1 MADQI
6 RVDFGSLNTAVAD
19 IATGVATQ
27 GERLA
32 QLKADIA
39 PMVATW
45 EGGAQAA
52 YYAAQTKWDTAW
64 EDLTQ
69 ALQAFQRSTG
79 AAHDDYQAGETA
91 NTASWA

>member
-6 RVDFGSLNTAVAD
+6 RVNFGSMETAVAD

-27 GERLA
+27 GQRLA

-52 YYAAQTKWDTAW
+52 YYASQTKWDTAW
-64 EDLTQ
+64 DELTQ
-69 ALQAFQRSTG
+69 ALQAFQRSTDTATG
-79 AAHDDYQAGETA
+79 DYQAGEAA
-91 NTASWA
+91 NTASWG